1 MKKSLLAVIALV
13 VALMLV
19 VVPAMAHESRE
30 VGNYVIVFGW
40 WAEPAVVDEA
50 NGPEIAVYVRN
61 PDATRGDLVAGA
73 ELYAEVIYGDESITV
88 ELAPVWGNDGHYRAD
103 VFPTMVGDYT
113 FHITGLIGDVEVDET
128 FTSADGGFSSVQ
140 PLVDF
145 QFPVANPSNAEL
157 VQMILELQ
165 AQIAELQAQV
175 AALSE

>member
-1 MKKSLLAVIALV
+1 MKKSLLTV
-13 VALMLV
+13 VALVLALMLA

-30 VGNYVIVFGW
+30 VGDYIVVFGW
-40 WAEPAVVDEA
+40 WSEPAVVDEA
-50 NGPEIAVYVRN
+50 NGPEIAVYVLN
-61 PDATRGDLVAGA
+61 ADGTRGDLVGGA

-88 ELAPVWGNDGHYRAD
+88 ELAPVWGNEGRYSAD

-113 FHITGLIGDVEVDET
+113 FHVTGVIGEVEVDEV

-140 PLVDF
+140 PLVDV
-145 QFPVANPSNAEL
+145 QFPVTNPSNAEL